1 MINFFINIFNIVLY
15 QPLFNGLILIYQYVP
30 GQDFGVAV
38 IILTIIIRLLLYPSS
53 LQSIKSQKALSEL
66 QPKIQ
71 EIQRKYKENRE
82 KMAKEVMELYKK
94 EKINPIAGFLPLLIQ
109 LPLLIALFLVF
120 KSFENGFDPNEFEM
134 LYSFVSSPA
143 DLNPIFL
150 GAINLAN
157 KGSLFLALLAG
168 AAQFFQTKMLT
179 SQAKQPQK
187 KSSDFAQIMQ
197 KQMMYIFPI
206 FTVYICWSLPSAIAL
221 YWLTTALFS
230 VGQQHIALKKQ
241 TQHD

>member
-1 MINFFINIFNIVLY
+1 MNFFINIFNIVLY